1 MSTYQGS
8 AANIDFRSAEY
19 KDSKD
24 FEENFKRRSTSQN
37 ATSKQP
43 VDFRSA
49 EYSSP
54 SDFQQRFKENR
65 APSSLIPQRRIKPGT
80 FKRPEPPKL
89 SKSQGINFPKKF
101 HLIKV

>member
-8 AANIDFRSAEY
+8 AANVDFRSAEY
-19 KDSKD
+19 KDPKD
-24 FEENFKRRSTSQN
+24 FEENFKRRSTSQGQSSN
-37 ATSKQP
+37 QP

-54 SDFQQRFKENR
+54 ADFQRRFKENR
-65 APSSLIPQRRIKPGT
+65 APGSLIPQRRIKSGT

-89 SKSQGINFPKKF
+89 NKPQGK
-101 HLIKV
+101 